1 MKRLMDVKR
10 LTPAFA
16 LLVILLLAAPGAALA
31 KMNVFACEPE
41 WAALA
46 GEIGGG
52 KLEIFSATHAE
63 QNPHYIR
70 ARPSLISKI
79 RRADVVICSGASLEV
94 GWLPL
99 LVRKAG
105 GNAQPGKAGYLMAA
119 DFVETLE
126 KPEYLD
132 RSMGDIHP
140 EGNPHVQLDP
150 RNILVVADE
159 LASRLAVLD
168 RENAEVYG
176 ENLRNFSGKWKE
188 AIRRWETEAAPLR
201 GKYVVSHHQTWIYLL
216 DWLGI
221 RRAGTLEE
229 KPGIPPSGRHLR
241 SLVSEAQDKGM
252 FAIIR
257 TVYDPGDAGEWLS
270 RKTGIP
276 VEVLPH
282 TVGSAEGTDDLFSL
296 FDRIVENLGK
306 LAGARR

>member
-1 MKRLMDVKR
+1 MRQL
-10 LTPAFA
+10 LIAFAFA
-16 LLVILLLAAPGAALA
+16 LALLPLEAARA
-31 KMNVFACEPE
+31 KINVFACHPE

-46 GEIGGG
+46 QEVGGEN
-52 KLEIFSATHAE
+52 LEIFSATHPG

-79 RRADVVICSGASLEV
+79 RGADIVICSGASLEV

-99 LVRKAG
+99 LVQKAG
-105 GNAQPGKAGYLMAA
+105 GNVQPGKTGHLMAT

-150 RNILVVADE
+150 RNILAVADE

-168 RENAEVYG
+168 RENAGVYG
-176 ENLRNFSGKWKE
+176 ENLRNFSARWEE

-201 GKYVVSHHQTWIYLL
+201 GKYVATHHQTWVYLL

-241 SLVSEAQDKGM
+241 SLVSEVQDKGT

-257 TVYDPGDAGEWLS
+257 TVYDPGNAGEWLS

-276 VEVLPH
+276 VAVLPH

>member
-1 MKRLMDVKR
+1 MRQL
-10 LTPAFA
+10 LIAFAFAFA
-16 LLVILLLAAPGAALA
+16 LALLPLEAARA
-31 KMNVFACEPE
+31 KINVFACHPE

-46 GEIGGG
+46 QEVGGEN
-52 KLEIFSATHAE
+52 LEIFSATHAG

-79 RRADVVICSGASLEV
+79 RRADIVICSGASLEI

-99 LVRKAG
+99 LVQKAG
-105 GNAQPGKAGYLMAA
+105 GNVQPGKTGYMLAA

-126 KPEYLD
+126 KPEYID

-241 SLVSEAQDKGM
+241 SLVSEAQDKGT

-257 TVYDPGDAGEWLS
+257 TVYDPGNAGEWLS
-270 RKTGIP
+270 GKTGIP